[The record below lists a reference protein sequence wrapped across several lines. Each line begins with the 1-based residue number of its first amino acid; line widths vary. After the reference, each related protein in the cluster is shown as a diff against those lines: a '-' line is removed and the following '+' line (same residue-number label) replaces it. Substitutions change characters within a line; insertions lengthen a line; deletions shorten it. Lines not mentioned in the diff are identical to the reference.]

1 MADTVAV
8 SLSFKGFQ
16 VLYSLRRGLSRAVHA
31 LMGRRLGTGES
42 VPFESF
48 RHMEAFRS
56 SSRAAIGRRSDA
68 HFLYWQGRPAPA
80 PRCRAPGIQVMLR
93 SRFRAC
99 RAT

>member
-1 MADTVAV
+1 
-8 SLSFKGFQ
+8 
-16 VLYSLRRGLSRAVHA
+16 
-31 LMGRRLGTGES
+31 MGRRLGTGES

-68 HFLYWQGRPAPA
+68 HFLYWQEGLPL

-93 SRFRAC
+93 FRFRAC

>member
-1 MADTVAV
+1 
-8 SLSFKGFQ
+8 
-16 VLYSLRRGLSRAVHA
+16 
-31 LMGRRLGTGES
+31 MGRRLGTGES
-42 VPFESF
+42 FPFESF

-68 HFLYWQGRPAPA
+68 HFLYWQGRPAPPPP

>member
-1 MADTVAV
+1 
-8 SLSFKGFQ
+8 
-16 VLYSLRRGLSRAVHA
+16 
-31 LMGRRLGTGES
+31 MGRRLGTGES

-56 SSRAAIGRRSDA
+56 SSRAAIDRRSDA
-68 HFLYWQGRPAPA
+68 HFLYWQGRPAPP

-93 SRFRAC
+93 FRAC

>member
-16 VLYSLRRGLSRAVHA
+16 VLYSLRRGLTRAVHA
-31 LMGRRLGTGES
+31 LMGRRLGVGES

-68 HFLYWQGRPAPA
+68 HFLYWQGRPAPSPPL
-80 PRCRAPGIQVMLR
+80 PRDLIL
-93 SRFRAC
+93 
-99 RAT
+99 

>member
-1 MADTVAV
+1 
-8 SLSFKGFQ
+8 
-16 VLYSLRRGLSRAVHA
+16 
-31 LMGRRLGTGES
+31 MGRRLGTGES
-42 VPFESF
+42 FPFESF

-68 HFLYWQGRPAPA
+68 HFLYWQGRPAP

>member
-16 VLYSLRRGLSRAVHA
+16 VLYSLRRGLTRAVHA
-31 LMGRRLGTGES
+31 LMGRGLGVGES

-68 HFLYWQGRPAPA
+68 HFLYWQGRLAPPLPHARNPGYA
-80 PRCRAPGIQVMLR
+80 PVPRLPRDLIL
-93 SRFRAC
+93 
-99 RAT
+99 

>member
-1 MADTVAV
+1 
-8 SLSFKGFQ
+8 
-16 VLYSLRRGLSRAVHA
+16 
-31 LMGRRLGTGES
+31 MGRRLGTGES

-68 HFLYWQGRPAPA
+68 HFLYWQGRPAPSP

-93 SRFRAC
+93 FRFRAC

>member
-1 MADTVAV
+1 
-8 SLSFKGFQ
+8 
-16 VLYSLRRGLSRAVHA
+16 
-31 LMGRRLGTGES
+31 MGRRLGTGES
-42 VPFESF
+42 FPFESF

-68 HFLYWQGRPAPA
+68 HFLYWQGRPAPP